1 VPVARILLGVTGGIA
16 AYKACELTRLLVRA
30 GHEVIPLV
38 TRGADRFVR
47 RETFAALARR
57 PASEDLYPHLTRADL
72 LVIAPLTANTMAKL
86 AYGLADDILTEAA
99 LAHRGPILLAPAM
112 NPRMWAHPATQ
123 ANAATLAERGVELIG
138 PDEGETAEGELGVG
152 RMAEPQDIF
161 GRCQEL
167 LGASP
172 GALSGKRVLVSA
184 GGTREPL
191 DAVRFV
197 GNRSSGRM
205 GVALAEEARRRGAEV
220 TLIAS
225 NLTVPAPE
233 GIAVVEAPTAADV
246 EHAATANAEADV
258 VLMAAAVSDYRPA
271 ETETAKRPKDGTSW
285 RIELEPTV
293 DVLRVLRERR
303 VNGQVLVGF
312 AAEAGENGLER
323 AREKLAAKQA
333 DLIVY
338 NDVSRADVGFDAL
351 ENEVVIVSADGERRV
366 EKAPKEVI
374 AAAILDEVERL
385 V

>member
-1 VPVARILLGVTGGIA
+1 
-16 AYKACELTRLLVRA
+16 
-30 GHEVIPLV
+30 
-38 TRGADRFVR
+38 
-47 RETFAALARR
+47 
-57 PASEDLYPHLTRADL
+57 
-72 LVIAPLTANTMAKL
+72 
-86 AYGLADDILTEAA
+86 
-99 LAHRGPILLAPAM
+99 
-112 NPRMWAHPATQ
+112 
-123 ANAATLAERGVELIG
+123 
-138 PDEGETAEGELGVG
+138 
-152 RMAEPQDIF
+152 
-161 GRCQEL
+161 
-167 LGASP
+167 
-172 GALSGKRVLVSA
+172 
-184 GGTREPL
+184 
-191 DAVRFV
+191 
-197 GNRSSGRM
+197 M
-205 GVALAEEARRRGAEV
+205 GVALAEEAQRRGAEV

-225 NLTVPAPE
+225 NLAVPAPE

-271 ETETAKRPKDGTSW
+271 ETEQAKRPKDGTSW

-293 DVLRVLRERR
+293 DVLRELGARR

-312 AAEAGENGLER
+312 AAETGATGLER
-323 AREKLAAKQA
+323 AREKLAAKEV